1 MGLFSNL
8 KRKGGGKGQFIEH
21 KGMILPSYFLS
32 AGDNGHE

>member
-8 KRKGGGKGQFIEH
+8 KRDDGVKGQFIEH
-21 KGMILPSYFLS
+21 KRIIVPSYFLS